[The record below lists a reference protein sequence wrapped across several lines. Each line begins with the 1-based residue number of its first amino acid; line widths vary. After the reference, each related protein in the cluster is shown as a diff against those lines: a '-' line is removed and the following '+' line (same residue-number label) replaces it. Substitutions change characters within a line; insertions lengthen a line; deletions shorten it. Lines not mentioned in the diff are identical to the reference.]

1 MIRVRQKR
9 FIKIDSSLGRRISSS
24 FITRSRAIIMEGF
37 SNNNNRIIIKRMT
50 IMKIMITIM
59 MT

>member
-9 FIKIDSSLGRRISSS
+9 FIKIDNSLGRRISSS
-24 FITRSRAIIMEGF
+24 FITRSRAIIMVGF
-37 SNNNNRIIIKRMT
+37 NNKKVIKRMT
-50 IMKIMITIM
+50 IIKITQMITIM